1 MSLKNNVLSSLN
13 KIALKDYLK
22 RKDPLFKGRREY
34 KFLVPLDL
42 IPHIL
47 EYLKEDFKCLEH
59 EEGGIFLYNSVYYDS
74 ENMSFFNMHRQ
85 KKLNR
90 LKIRIREY
98 KSGKKGKFI
107 ERKTKTKGT
116 YTSKK
121 RSKIDSQFE
130 DFMSKQFIT
139 DGINHHGLKRDDLS
153 EKVHIDYKRIFMVS
167 RDFKCRVTIDF
178 DIEANDLNGKKA
190 QLIPNFAVLEV
201 KQEGLPKEIM
211 RFLRRNFK
219 IRRKGFSKYCVATCM
234 LFDNVK
240 KNKWKQTLKYNEL

>member
-1 MSLKNNVLSSLN
+1 MSLKNDILSGLN

-22 RKDPLFKGRREY
+22 RKDPLFSGRREY
-34 KFLVPLDL
+34 KFLVPLSL
-42 IPHIL
+42 IPHLL

-74 ENMSFFNMHRQ
+74 ENMKFFNMHRQ
-85 KKLNR
+85 KKFNR

-121 RSKIDSQFE
+121 RSKIDSQFD
-130 DFMSKQFIT
+130 DFMAKQFIT
-139 DGINHHGLKRDDLS
+139 DGINHYGLKKEDLS
-153 EKVHIDYKRIFMVS
+153 EKIHIDYKRIFMVS
-167 RDFKCRVTIDF
+167 KDFKRRVTIDF
-178 DIEANDLNGKKA
+178 DIKAKDTNGGKA
-190 QLIPNFAVLEV
+190 SLIPNYAVFEV

-211 RFLRRNFK
+211 KFLRRNFK
-219 IRRKGFSKYCVATCM
+219 IRRQGFSKYCIATCM
-234 LFDNVK
+234 LIDNVK